1 MEWYNLL
8 GFSVGVIISILIT
21 LYITL
26 ASGDKRW
33 PFREKK
39 DKTNSGAKFG

>member
-8 GFSVGVIISILIT
+8 GFSVGVLISILIT
-21 LYITL
+21 LYIPM
-26 ASGDKRW
+26 AAAEKRW